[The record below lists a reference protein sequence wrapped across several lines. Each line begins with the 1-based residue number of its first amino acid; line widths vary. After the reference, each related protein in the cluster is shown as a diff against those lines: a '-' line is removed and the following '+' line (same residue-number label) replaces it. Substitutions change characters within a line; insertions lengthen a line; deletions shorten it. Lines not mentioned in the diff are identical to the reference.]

1 MRPRGRATRQ
11 MATWRRSSVESR
23 RITPPIPVM
32 RTPFSGWH
40 GMRLWRR
47 RLPRRET
54 ARQQRRGPARKPK
67 GTPRGAPVPLLLGV
81 RAQQFQRDPEGL
93 RGVHIDVRAGVI
105 VVATLVEHRHPA
117 VTEALDG
124 LVHVCNLERDVL
136 DTFAVGVQVL
146 LPARVAAYRLD
157 EFKRDLAEF
166 DESQLRLTLG
176 RAAPE
181 DHLDLV
187 AGLGSA
193 YLRRI
198 DAEDGSPALTGSFDV
213 SADNCYLGHH
223 LQSGVAVRRALG
235 RGDGGE
241 DGQYEHEF
249 LHGFIFAGEDEPM
262 KKLMFVLAVLPAI
275 APAQGP
281 AYRDPG
287 LKVVTQVAIVCR
299 DIEATSKR
307 WAAVLGVD
315 PPQIRTTKPG
325 HEVKVIFRGRPS
337 EGQAK
342 LAFIKLGQVTL
353 ELIQPVGGDTSW
365 KQYLDTNG
373 EGVQHIAF
381 QVADMDKTIQSF
393 GDNGMAVLHQGRYD
407 DDSGAYVYV
416 DSAKALGVTLE
427 LLRPD
432 DKK

>member
-1 MRPRGRATRQ
+1 MRAPLHRRPPLESGR
-11 MATWRRSSVESR
+11 V
-23 RITPPIPVM
+23 
-32 RTPFSGWH
+32 
-40 GMRLWRR
+40 
-47 RLPRRET
+47 
-54 ARQQRRGPARKPK
+54 
-67 GTPRGAPVPLLLGV
+67 
-81 RAQQFQRDPEGL
+81 
-93 RGVHIDVRAGVI
+93 
-105 VVATLVEHRHPA
+105 
-117 VTEALDG
+117 
-124 LVHVCNLERDVL
+124 
-136 DTFAVGVQVL
+136 
-146 LPARVAAYRLD
+146 
-157 EFKRDLAEF
+157 
-166 DESQLRLTLG
+166 
-176 RAAPE
+176 
-181 DHLDLV
+181 
-187 AGLGSA
+187 
-193 YLRRI
+193 
-198 DAEDGSPALTGSFDV
+198 
-213 SADNCYLGHH
+213 
-223 LQSGVAVRRALG
+223 
-235 RGDGGE
+235 
-241 DGQYEHEF
+241 
-249 LHGFIFAGEDEPM
+249 AGEDEPM

-393 GDNGMAVLHQGRYD
+393 GDSGMAVLHQGRYD

-432 DKK
+432 AKK